1 MLVVWVSGLAVS
13 ERLYKGIQKGGEN
26 KIKKTKKNKKN
37 KQTKTTKQRQ
47 TKELDRGLIKCSQ
60 GMPLKNSVEV
70 R

>member
-1 MLVVWVSGLAVS
+1 MLVAWVSGLAVS
-13 ERLYKGIQKGGEN
+13 ERLYKGIQKGGGN
-26 KIKKTKKNKKN
+26 KIKKKQKKN

>member
-1 MLVVWVSGLAVS
+1 MLVAWVSGLAVS
-13 ERLYKGIQKGGEN
+13 ERLYKGIQKGGGN
-26 KIKKTKKNKKN
+26 KIKKNKKN

>member
-1 MLVVWVSGLAVS
+1 MLVAWVSGPAVS
-13 ERLYKGIQKGGEN
+13 ERLYKGIQKGGGN
-26 KIKKTKKNKKN
+26 KIKKKKN
-37 KQTKTTKQRQ
+37 KQTKKQRQ

>member
-1 MLVVWVSGLAVS
+1 VV
-13 ERLYKGIQKGGEN
+13 EIKFKKKPKQT
-26 KIKKTKKNKKN
+26 KKTTKKKKQQQTN

>member
-13 ERLYKGIQKGGEN
+13 ERHYKGIQKGGGN
-26 KIKKTKKNKKN
+26 KIKKKTN

-60 GMPLKNSVEV
+60 CMPLKNSVEV